1 MRVQR
6 EAATAKIKKKKKL
19 HLITLKRARGM
30 VFGCQKERK
39 EGREEGEKQTKTKQ
53 IRKVVKAVTT
63 Q

>member
-1 MRVQR
+1 M
-6 EAATAKIKKKKKL
+6 

-39 EGREEGEKQTKTKQ
+39 EGREEGEKQMKTKQ

>member
-6 EAATAKIKKKKKL
+6 EAATAKIKKKKI

-53 IRKVVKAVTT
+53 IRKVVKV
-63 Q
+63 